1 MAGATSVKIVVIYPR
16 PADETEFERAY
27 EQEHIPMVEDKLKGM
42 TRLVLTK
49 VVNSPQGKVAAYR
62 LAEVHF
68 SSMGDLEKATAS
80 DGGKEV
86 IAHAQK
92 ISTGGPPIMLIC
104 TDESFVYW

>member
-1 MAGATSVKIVVIYPR
+1 MAGTTSVKIVVIYPR
-16 PADETEFERAY
+16 PTDEGEFERAY
-27 EQEHIPMVEDKLKGM
+27 TQEHIPMVEDKLQGM

-49 VVNSPQGKVAAYR
+49 VISSPQGKVAAYR

-68 SSMGDLEKATAS
+68 SSLEDLHKAADS

-86 IAHAQK
+86 IAHAIK

-104 TDESFVYW
+104 NDETFVYW